1 MTNYIALRGHIY
13 SDSNPLTYEWSK
25 LGSRFFPK
33 SLVSNSEN
41 ILRFLSLG
49 FRPNRTDVKNILS
62 GLKRVE
68 HKQKGYLLQVTID
81 PDQHHFLY
89 RTLAPIKTDEG
100 RLQELLRIHDMWV
113 LFFGS
118 AIYSENPIKIL
129 LESSKY
135 EIEWPAAVSDNFIDL
150 KNEESSQENSLTD
163 KNLTKEENQV
173 DRQKVKNN
181 PAEKGNVSRKSP
193 SEDKLDRDDEKP
205 SGMSKGLLADVIKR

>member
-1 MTNYIALRGHIY
+1 MNNLIALRGHIY
-13 SDSNPLTYEWSK
+13 SDLNPLTYEWSK

-41 ILRFLSLG
+41 ILRFLALG
-49 FRPNRTDVKNILS
+49 FRPNIIDVKNILT
-62 GLKRVE
+62 GLNKVG

-89 RTLAPIKTDEG
+89 RTLEPIKTDEG

-118 AIYSENPIKIL
+118 AVYLDNPIKKL

-135 EIEWPAAVSDNFIDL
+135 EIEWPAILS
-150 KNEESSQENSLTD
+150 
-163 KNLTKEENQV
+163 
-173 DRQKVKNN
+173 
-181 PAEKGNVSRKSP
+181 
-193 SEDKLDRDDEKP
+193 EKP
-205 SGMSKGLLADVIKR
+205 SDIDIVEDSSEPQKNSENLKKEQENIKDNVTADKATESAPSKEKIKRDSKNTGSPSNLLASVIR